1 MTDNQKPIIGVTM
14 GDPAGVGPEI
24 TCKMFADKTVFAFC
38 RPLVVGDSSSLN
50 EGMKVG
56 KVALQ
61 LNSINKPSDGKFVPG
76 IIDVIDLHNV
86 DISSLRMG
94 EPQAMAGKA
103 CVEYIK
109 KAVEL
114 ATHREIDAI
123 VTGPINKKAMNMGG
137 YKYSG
142 HTELLADLTGTKD
155 FAMLLVT
162 GPLKVIH
169 VSTHVSLVEAIRR
182 VQKDRIV
189 TVIKLA
195 DQALRELGVP
205 HPRVA
210 VAGLNPHAGE
220 DGMFG
225 NEEIDTIAPAIEAAK
240 KTGIDVSGPIAPDT
254 IFMRAKKGEFDV
266 VVAMYHDQGHVAIK
280 MLGFELGVN
289 VSIGLPIIRTSV
301 DHGTAYRRAGRKLGT
316 GDPSSLIEA
325 TRLAAQMA
333 KSRAKTN

>member
-1 MTDNQKPIIGVTM
+1 MEDSAKPIVGLTM
-14 GDPAGVGPEI
+14 GDPAGIGPEI
-24 TCKMFADKTVFAFC
+24 ICKMFADRTVYGFS
-38 RPLVVGDSSSLN
+38 RPLVIGDSGCLN

-56 KVALQ
+56 KVSLQ
-61 LNSINKPSDGKFVPG
+61 LNSIKEASEGKFVPG
-76 IIDVIDLHNV
+76 TIDVIDLHNV
-86 DISSLRMG
+86 DIKNLKMG

-114 ATHREIDAI
+114 ATVGEINAI

-137 YKYSG
+137 YKYAG
-142 HTELLADLTGTKD
+142 HTELLADLTNTKD
-155 FAMLLVT
+155 FAMLLVA

-182 VQKDRIV
+182 VQKERV
-189 TVIKLA
+189 TTVIKLA
-195 DQALRELGVP
+195 DQALRELGVA

-225 NEEIDTIAPAIEAAK
+225 NVEIETIAPAVEAAK
-240 KTGIDVSGPIAPDT
+240 KMGIDVSGPIAPDT
-254 IFMRAKKGEFDV
+254 IFLRTKKGEFDV

-301 DHGTAYRRAGRKLGT
+301 DHGTAYRRAGLKLGT
-316 GDPSSLIEA
+316 GDPTSLIEA
-325 TRLAAQMA
+325 TRLAAQIA
-333 KSRAKTN
+333 KSRTRR

>member
-1 MTDNQKPIIGVTM
+1 MTDNVKPIVGVTM
-14 GDPAGVGPEI
+14 GDPASIGPEI
-24 TCKMFADKTVFAFC
+24 ACKMFADKTIYDFC
-38 RPLVVGDSSSLN
+38 RPLIVGDSASLS

-56 KVALQ
+56 KVMLQ
-61 LNSINKPSDGKFVPG
+61 LNSIKKASEGKFVHG
-76 IIDVIDLHNV
+76 TIDVIDLHNV
-86 DISSLRMG
+86 DMKNLKMG

-109 KAVEL
+109 RAVEL
-114 ATHREIDAI
+114 ATAGEIDAI
-123 VTGPINKKAMNMGG
+123 VTCPINKKAMNMGG

-142 HTELLADLTGTKD
+142 HTELLADLTKTKD

-182 VQKDRIV
+182 VQKERIM

-195 DQALRELGVP
+195 DQALKDLGVV
-205 HPRVA
+205 HPRIA

-254 IFMRAKKGEFDV
+254 IFMRAKNGEYDV

-280 MLGFELGVN
+280 MLGFQLGVN

-316 GDPSSLIEA
+316 GDASSLIEA
-325 TRLAAQMA
+325 TKLAAQMA
-333 KSRAKTN
+333 RSRAKH

>member
-1 MTDNQKPIIGVTM
+1 MTDNVKPIVGVTM
-14 GDPAGVGPEI
+14 GDPASIGPEI
-24 TCKMFADKTVFAFC
+24 ACKMFADKTIYDFC
-38 RPLVVGDSSSLN
+38 RPLIVGDSASLS

-56 KVALQ
+56 KVMLQ
-61 LNSINKPSDGKFVPG
+61 LNSIKKASEGKFVHG
-76 IIDVIDLHNV
+76 TIDVIDLHNV
-86 DISSLRMG
+86 DMKNLKMG

-109 KAVEL
+109 RAVEL
-114 ATHREIDAI
+114 ATAGEIDAI
-123 VTGPINKKAMNMGG
+123 VTCPINKKAMNMGG

-142 HTELLADLTGTKD
+142 HTELLADLTKTKD

-182 VQKDRIV
+182 VQKERIM

-195 DQALRELGVP
+195 DQALKDLGIA
-205 HPRVA
+205 HPRIA

-254 IFMRAKKGEFDV
+254 IFMRAKNGEYDV

-280 MLGFELGVN
+280 MLGFQLGVN

-316 GDPSSLIEA
+316 GDASSLIEA
-325 TRLAAQMA
+325 TKLAAQMA
-333 KSRAKTN
+333 RSRAKH

>member
-1 MTDNQKPIIGVTM
+1 MTDSAKPIVGLTM
-14 GDPAGVGPEI
+14 GDPAGIGPEI
-24 TCKMFADKTVFAFC
+24 ICKMFADRTVYGFS
-38 RPLVVGDSSSLN
+38 RPLVIGDSGCLN

-56 KVALQ
+56 KVSLQ
-61 LNSINKPSDGKFVPG
+61 LNSIKKASEAKFVPG
-76 IIDVIDLHNV
+76 TIDVIDLHNV
-86 DISSLRMG
+86 DIKNLKMG

-114 ATHREIDAI
+114 ATIGEIDAI

-137 YKYSG
+137 YKYAG
-142 HTELLADLTGTKD
+142 HTELLADLTNTKD

-182 VQKDRIV
+182 VQKERV
-189 TVIKLA
+189 TTVIKLA
-195 DQALRELGVP
+195 DQALRELGVA

-225 NEEIDTIAPAIEAAK
+225 NEEIETIAPAVEAAK
-240 KTGIDVSGPIAPDT
+240 KMGIDVSGPIAPDT
-254 IFMRAKKGEFDV
+254 IFLRTKKGEFDV

-301 DHGTAYRRAGRKLGT
+301 DHGTAYRRAGLKLGT
-316 GDPSSLIEA
+316 GDPTSLIEA
-325 TRLAAQMA
+325 TRLAAQIA
-333 KSRAKTN
+333 KSRTRR

>member
-1 MTDNQKPIIGVTM
+1 MTDNKKPIIGVTM

-24 TCKMFADKTVFAFC
+24 TCKMFADKTIYNYC
-38 RPLVVGDSSSLN
+38 RPLVVGDSACLN

-56 KVALQ
+56 KVTLQ
-61 LNSINKPSDGKFVPG
+61 LNSIERPSEGKFVPG

-86 DISSLRMG
+86 DVTQLKMG

-114 ATHREIDAI
+114 AMVGGIDAI

-142 HTELLADLTGTKD
+142 HTELLADLTKTKD

-182 VQKDRIV
+182 VQKDRIM

-195 DQALRELGVP
+195 DQALRDLGVL
-205 HPRVA
+205 HPRIA

-225 NEEIDTIAPAIEAAK
+225 NE
-240 KTGIDVSGPIAPDT
+240 
-254 IFMRAKKGEFDV
+254 
-266 VVAMYHDQGHVAIK
+266 
-280 MLGFELGVN
+280 
-289 VSIGLPIIRTSV
+289 
-301 DHGTAYRRAGRKLGT
+301 
-316 GDPSSLIEA
+316 
-325 TRLAAQMA
+325 
-333 KSRAKTN
+333 

>member
-1 MTDNQKPIIGVTM
+1 MTDNVKPIVGITM
-14 GDPAGVGPEI
+14 GDPASIGPEI
-24 TCKMFADKTVFAFC
+24 ACKMFAEKTVYDFC
-38 RPLVVGDSSSLN
+38 RPLIVGDSACLS

-56 KVALQ
+56 KVTLQ
-61 LNSINKPSDGKFVPG
+61 LNPIKKASEGKFVHG
-76 IIDVIDLHNV
+76 TIDVIDLHNV
-86 DISSLRMG
+86 DMKNLRMG

-109 KAVEL
+109 RAVEL
-114 ATHREIDAI
+114 ATAGEIDAI
-123 VTGPINKKAMNMGG
+123 VTCPINKKAMNMGG

-142 HTELLADLTGTKD
+142 HTELLADLTKTKD

-182 VQKDRIV
+182 VQKERIM

-195 DQALRELGVP
+195 DQALKDLGVA
-205 HPRVA
+205 HPRIA

-254 IFMRAKKGEFDV
+254 IFMRAKNGEYDV

-280 MLGFELGVN
+280 MLGFQLGVN

-316 GDPSSLIEA
+316 GDASSLIEA
-325 TRLAAQMA
+325 TKLAAQMA
-333 KSRAKTN
+333 RSRAKR

>member
-1 MTDNQKPIIGVTM
+1 MTDNAKPIIGVTM

-24 TCKMFADKTVFAFC
+24 TCKMFAEKSIYSFC
-38 RPLVVGDSSSLN
+38 RPLVVGDSESLS

-56 KVALQ
+56 KVSLQ
-61 LNSINKPSDGKFVPG
+61 LNSIKKVSESKFVPG
-76 IIDVIDLHNV
+76 TMDVIDLHNV
-86 DISSLRMG
+86 DMSSLKMG

-109 KAVEL
+109 RAVEL
-114 ATHREIDAI
+114 ATAGEIDAI

-142 HTELLADLTGTKD
+142 HTELLADLTKTKD

-169 VSTHVSLVEAIRR
+169 VSTHVSLTEAIRR
-182 VQKDRIV
+182 VQKERIM

-195 DQALRELGVP
+195 DQALKDMGIP
-205 HPRVA
+205 HPRIA

-220 DGMFG
+220 GGMFG
-225 NEEIDTIAPAIEAAK
+225 NEEIDTITPAIEVAK

-254 IFMRAKKGEFDV
+254 IFMRTKNGEFDV

-280 MLGFELGVN
+280 MLGFQLGVN

-301 DHGTAYRRAGRKLGT
+301 DHGTAYRRAGRRLGT

-333 KSRAKTN
+333 NSRAKH

>member
-1 MTDNQKPIIGVTM
+1 MTDNKKPIIGVTM

-24 TCKMFADKTVFAFC
+24 ACKMFAERTIYDFC
-38 RPLVVGDSSSLN
+38 RPLIVGDSACLN

-56 KVALQ
+56 KVTLQ
-61 LNSINKPSDGKFVPG
+61 LNSIQRPREGKFVPG

-86 DISSLRMG
+86 DVKQLKMG

-114 ATHREIDAI
+114 ATVGEIDAI

-142 HTELLADLTGTKD
+142 HTELLADLTKTKD

-169 VSTHVSLVEAIRR
+169 VSTHVSLAEAIRR
-182 VQKDRIV
+182 VQKDRIM

-205 HPRVA
+205 HPRIA

-333 KSRAKTN
+333 RSRAKS

>member
-1 MTDNQKPIIGVTM
+1 MADNKKPIIGVTM

-24 TCKMFADKTVFAFC
+24 TCKMFAEKTVYDFC
-38 RPLVVGDSSSLN
+38 RPLVVGDAGCLN
-50 EGMKVG
+50 EGMNVG
-56 KVALQ
+56 KVKLQ
-61 LNSINKPSDGKFVPG
+61 LNSIKKANEGKFVPG
-76 IIDVIDLHNV
+76 IIDVFDLHNV
-86 DISSLRMG
+86 DVKNLKMG

-114 ATHREIDAI
+114 ATDGEIDAI

-142 HTELLADLTGTKD
+142 HTELLADLTKTKD

-182 VQKDRIV
+182 VQKERIM

-195 DQALRELGVP
+195 DQALRQLGIP
-205 HPRVA
+205 HPRIA

-225 NEEIDTIAPAIEAAK
+225 NEEIDTIAPAIAAVK

-333 KSRAKTN
+333 SSRAKS

>member
-1 MTDNQKPIIGVTM
+1 MTDNAKPIIGITM

-24 TCKMFADKTVFAFC
+24 TCKMFANKTVYDFC
-38 RPLVVGDSSSLN
+38 KPLVVGDSACLN

-56 KVALQ
+56 KVSLL
-61 LNSINKPSDGKFVPG
+61 LNSIKKVSEGKFIPG
-76 IIDVIDLHNV
+76 IIDVFDLHNV
-86 DISSLRMG
+86 DIKSLKMG
-94 EPQAMAGKA
+94 EAQAMAGKA

-109 KAVEL
+109 RAVEL
-114 ATHREIDAI
+114 ATVGEIDAI

-142 HTELLADLTGTKD
+142 HTELLADLTNTKD

-169 VSTHVSLVEAIRR
+169 VSTHVSLAEAIRR
-182 VQKDRIV
+182 VQKERV
-189 TVIKLA
+189 MTVIKLA
-195 DQALRELGVP
+195 DQALRELGVA

-225 NEEIDTIAPAIEAAK
+225 NEEIETIAPAIEAMR
-240 KTGIDVSGPIAPDT
+240 KTGIEVSGPIAPDT

-316 GDPSSLIEA
+316 GDPSSLLEA
-325 TRLAAQMA
+325 TRLATQMA
-333 KSRAKTN
+333 KSRAKH

>member
-1 MTDNQKPIIGVTM
+1 
-14 GDPAGVGPEI
+14 
-24 TCKMFADKTVFAFC
+24 MFADKTIYDFC
-38 RPLVVGDSSSLN
+38 RPLIVGDSASLS

-56 KVALQ
+56 KVMLQ
-61 LNSINKPSDGKFVPG
+61 LNSIKKASEGKFVHG
-76 IIDVIDLHNV
+76 TIDVIDLHNV
-86 DISSLRMG
+86 DMKNLKMG

-109 KAVEL
+109 RAVEL
-114 ATHREIDAI
+114 ATAGEIDAI
-123 VTGPINKKAMNMGG
+123 VTCPINKKAMNMGG

-142 HTELLADLTGTKD
+142 HTELLADLTKTKD

-182 VQKDRIV
+182 VQKERIM

-195 DQALRELGVP
+195 DQALKDLGIA
-205 HPRVA
+205 HPRIA

-254 IFMRAKKGEFDV
+254 IFMRAKNGEYDV

-280 MLGFELGVN
+280 MLGFQLGVN

-316 GDPSSLIEA
+316 GDASSLIEA
-325 TRLAAQMA
+325 TKLAAQMA
-333 KSRAKTN
+333 RSRAKH

>member
-1 MTDNQKPIIGVTM
+1 MTDNVKPIVGITM
-14 GDPAGVGPEI
+14 GDPASIGPEI
-24 TCKMFADKTVFAFC
+24 ACKMFAEKTVYDFC
-38 RPLVVGDSSSLN
+38 RPLIVGDSACLS

-56 KVALQ
+56 KVTLQ
-61 LNSINKPSDGKFVPG
+61 LNPIKKASEGKFVHG
-76 IIDVIDLHNV
+76 TIDVIDLHNV
-86 DISSLRMG
+86 DMKNLRMG

-109 KAVEL
+109 RAVEL
-114 ATHREIDAI
+114 ATAGEIDAI
-123 VTGPINKKAMNMGG
+123 VTCPINKKAMNMGG

-142 HTELLADLTGTKD
+142 HTELLADLTKTKD

-182 VQKDRIV
+182 VQKERIM

-195 DQALRELGVP
+195 DQALKDLGVA
-205 HPRVA
+205 HPRIA

-254 IFMRAKKGEFDV
+254 IFMRAKNGEYDV

-280 MLGFELGVN
+280 MLGFQLGVN

-316 GDPSSLIEA
+316 GDASSLIEA
-325 TRLAAQMA
+325 TRLASQMA
-333 KSRAKTN
+333 SSKATR

>member
-1 MTDNQKPIIGVTM
+1 MTDNAKPIIGITM

-24 TCKMFADKTVFAFC
+24 TCKMFADKTVYEFC
-38 RPLVVGDSSSLN
+38 RPLVVGDSACLN

-56 KVALQ
+56 KVSLQ
-61 LNSINKPSDGKFVPG
+61 LNSIKKTSEGKFVPG
-76 IIDVIDLHNV
+76 IIDVFDLHNV
-86 DISSLRMG
+86 DIKSLKMG

-109 KAVEL
+109 RAVEL
-114 ATHREIDAI
+114 ATVGEIDAI

-142 HTELLADLTGTKD
+142 HTELLADLTHTKD

-182 VQKDRIV
+182 VQKERV
-189 TVIKLA
+189 MTVIKLA
-195 DQALRELGVP
+195 DQALRELGFA

-225 NEEIDTIAPAIEAAK
+225 NEEIETIAPAIEAMR

-316 GDPSSLIEA
+316 GDPSSLLEA

-333 KSRAKTN
+333 KSKAKH

>member
-1 MTDNQKPIIGVTM
+1 MTDHTRPVIGITM

-24 TCKMFADKTVFAFC
+24 TCKMFADKTVYEFS
-38 RPLVVGDSSSLN
+38 RPLVIGDSGCLT

-56 KVALQ
+56 KVSLQ
-61 LNSINKPSDGKFVPG
+61 LNSIKKSSESKFVPG
-76 IIDVIDLHNV
+76 TIDVIDLHNV
-86 DISSLRMG
+86 DIKSLKMG

-109 KAVEL
+109 KAVAL
-114 ATHREIDAI
+114 ATVGEIDAI

-137 YKYSG
+137 YKYAG
-142 HTELLADLTGTKD
+142 HTELLADLTNTKD
-155 FAMLLVT
+155 FAMLLVA

-182 VQKDRIV
+182 VQKERV
-189 TVIKLA
+189 TTVIKLA
-195 DQALRELGVP
+195 DQALRELGFA

-225 NEEIDTIAPAIEAAK
+225 NEEIETIAPAIEAAK
-240 KTGIDVSGPIAPDT
+240 KIGIDVSGPIAPDT
-254 IFMRAKKGEFDV
+254 VFLRTKKGEFDV

-301 DHGTAYRRAGRKLGT
+301 DHGTAYRRAGLKLGT
-316 GDPSSLIEA
+316 GDPTSLIEA
-325 TRLAAQMA
+325 TRLAAQIA
-333 KSRAKTN
+333 KSRTRR

>member
-1 MTDNQKPIIGVTM
+1 MTDGAKPIIGITM

-24 TCKMFADKTVFAFC
+24 ACKMFADKKIYEFC
-38 RPLVVGDSSSLN
+38 RPLVIGDSGCLSQ
-50 EGMKVG
+50 GMQVG
-56 KVALQ
+56 KVT
-61 LNSINKPSDGKFVPG
+61 LNVHSISKPREGKFIPG
-76 IIDVIDLHNV
+76 TLDVIDLHNV
-86 DISSLRMG
+86 DVKKLKMG

-109 KAVEL
+109 RAVEL
-114 ATHREIDAI
+114 ATAGEIDAI

-142 HTELLADLTGTKD
+142 HTELLADLTATKD

-182 VQKDRIV
+182 VQKERII

-195 DQALRELGVP
+195 DQALKALDVAN
-205 HPRVA
+205 PRVA
-210 VAGLNPHAGE
+210 VAGLNPHSGE

-225 NEEIDTIAPAIEAAK
+225 NEEIQTITPAVEEAK
-240 KTGIDVSGPIAPDT
+240 KLGINVTGPIAGDT
-254 IFMRAKKGEFDV
+254 IFLRAKKGEFDV

-301 DHGTAYRRAGRKLGT
+301 DHGTAYRRAGLKLGT

-325 TRLAAQMA
+325 TRLATLLA
-333 KSRAKTN
+333 KNRKEQ

>member
-1 MTDNQKPIIGVTM
+1 MTDMKPIIGITM

-24 TCKMFADKTVFAFC
+24 TCKMFAEKSIYNFC
-38 RPLVVGDSSSLN
+38 RPLVVGDSASLR

-56 KVALQ
+56 KVTLE
-61 LNSINKPSDGKFVPG
+61 LNSIKKVSEGKFVPG
-76 IIDVIDLHNV
+76 TIDVIDLHNV
-86 DISSLRMG
+86 DMSSLKMG

-109 KAVEL
+109 RAVEL
-114 ATHREIDAI
+114 ASAAEIDAI

-142 HTELLADLTGTKD
+142 HTELLADLTNTKD

-169 VSTHVSLVEAIRR
+169 VSTHVSLTEAIRR
-182 VQKDRIV
+182 VQKERIV

-195 DQALRELGVP
+195 DQALKDLGI
-205 HPRVA
+205 PRPRIA

-225 NEEIDTIAPAIEAAK
+225 NEEIDTITPAIEAAK
-240 KTGIDVSGPIAPDT
+240 KSGIDVSGPIAPDT
-254 IFMRAKKGEFDV
+254 IFMRTKNGEFDV

-280 MLGFELGVN
+280 MLGFQLGVN

-301 DHGTAYRRAGRKLGT
+301 DHGTAYRRAGRRLGT

-325 TRLAAQMA
+325 TRLATQMA
-333 KSRAKTN
+333 KSRGRH

>member
-1 MTDNQKPIIGVTM
+1 MTNNAKPVIGITM

-24 TCKMFADKTVFAFC
+24 TCKMFADKTVYGFC
-38 RPLVVGDSSSLN
+38 RPLVVGDSASLS

-56 KVALQ
+56 KVSLQ
-61 LNSINKPSDGKFVPG
+61 LNSIKKVSESKFVPG
-76 IIDVIDLHNV
+76 TIDVIDLHNV
-86 DISSLRMG
+86 DIKSLKMG

-109 KAVEL
+109 RAVEL
-114 ATHREIDAI
+114 AIDGEIDAI

-137 YKYSG
+137 YKYAG
-142 HTELLADLTGTKD
+142 HTELLAELTNTKD
-155 FAMLLVT
+155 FAMLLVA

-182 VQKDRIV
+182 IQKERV
-189 TVIKLA
+189 TTVIKLA
-195 DQALRELGVP
+195 DQALRELGVAN
-205 HPRVA
+205 PRVA

-225 NEEIDTIAPAIEAAK
+225 DEEIETIAPAIEAAK
-240 KTGIDVSGPIAPDT
+240 KIGIDVSGPIAPDT
-254 IFMRAKKGEFDV
+254 VFLRTKKGEFDV

-301 DHGTAYRRAGRKLGT
+301 DHGTAYRRAGLKLGT

-333 KSRAKTN
+333 KSRPKH

>member
-1 MTDNQKPIIGVTM
+1 MTDNVKPIVGVTM
-14 GDPAGVGPEI
+14 GDPASIGPEI
-24 TCKMFADKTVFAFC
+24 ACKMFAEKTIYDFC
-38 RPLVVGDSSSLN
+38 RPLIVGDSASLS

-56 KVALQ
+56 KVMLQ
-61 LNSINKPSDGKFVPG
+61 LNSIRKASEGKFVHG
-76 IIDVIDLHNV
+76 TIDVIDLHNV
-86 DISSLRMG
+86 DMKNLKMG

-109 KAVEL
+109 RAVEL
-114 ATHREIDAI
+114 ATAGEIDAI
-123 VTGPINKKAMNMGG
+123 VTCPINKKAMNMGG

-142 HTELLADLTGTKD
+142 HTELLADLTKTKD

-182 VQKDRIV
+182 VQKERIM

-195 DQALRELGVP
+195 DQALKDLGVA
-205 HPRVA
+205 HPRIA

-254 IFMRAKKGEFDV
+254 IFMRAKNGEYDV

-280 MLGFELGVN
+280 MLGFQLGVN

-316 GDPSSLIEA
+316 GDASSLIEA
-325 TRLAAQMA
+325 TKLAAQMA
-333 KSRAKTN
+333 RSRAKH

>member
-1 MTDNQKPIIGVTM
+1 MTDSAKPIVGLTM
-14 GDPAGVGPEI
+14 GDPAGIGPEI
-24 TCKMFADKTVFAFC
+24 ICKMFADKTVYGFS
-38 RPLVVGDSSSLN
+38 RPLVIGDSGCLN

-56 KVALQ
+56 KVSLQ
-61 LNSINKPSDGKFVPG
+61 LNSIKEASEGKFVPG

-86 DISSLRMG
+86 DIKNLKMG

-114 ATHREIDAI
+114 ATVGEIDAI

-137 YKYSG
+137 YKYAG
-142 HTELLADLTGTKD
+142 HTELLADLTNTKD
-155 FAMLLVT
+155 FAMLLVA

-169 VSTHVSLVEAIRR
+169 VSTHVSLAEAIRR
-182 VQKDRIV
+182 VQKERV
-189 TVIKLA
+189 TTVIKLA
-195 DQALRELGVP
+195 DQALRELGVA

-225 NEEIDTIAPAIEAAK
+225 NEEIETIAPAVEAAK
-240 KTGIDVSGPIAPDT
+240 KMGIDVSGPIAPDT
-254 IFMRAKKGEFDV
+254 IFLRTKKGEFDV

-301 DHGTAYRRAGRKLGT
+301 DHGTAYRRAGLKLGT
-316 GDPSSLIEA
+316 GDPTSLIEA
-325 TRLAAQMA
+325 TRLAAQIA
-333 KSRAKTN
+333 KSRKRR

>member
-1 MTDNQKPIIGVTM
+1 MTDNVKPIVGVTM
-14 GDPAGVGPEI
+14 GDPASIGPEI
-24 TCKMFADKTVFAFC
+24 ACKMFAEKIIYDFC
-38 RPLVVGDSSSLN
+38 RPLIVGDSASLS

-56 KVALQ
+56 KVMLQ
-61 LNSINKPSDGKFVPG
+61 LNSIKKASEAKFVHG
-76 IIDVIDLHNV
+76 TIDVIDLHNV
-86 DISSLRMG
+86 DMKNLKMG

-109 KAVEL
+109 RAVEL
-114 ATHREIDAI
+114 ATAGEIDAI
-123 VTGPINKKAMNMGG
+123 VTCPINKKAMNMGG

-142 HTELLADLTGTKD
+142 HTELLADLTKTKD

-182 VQKDRIV
+182 VQKERIM

-195 DQALRELGVP
+195 DQALKDLGVA
-205 HPRVA
+205 HPRIA

-240 KTGIDVSGPIAPDT
+240 NTGIDVSGPIAPDT
-254 IFMRAKKGEFDV
+254 IFMRAKNGEYDV

-280 MLGFELGVN
+280 MLGFQLGVN

-316 GDPSSLIEA
+316 GDASSLIEA
-325 TRLAAQMA
+325 TKLAAQMA
-333 KSRAKTN
+333 RSRAKH

>member
-1 MTDNQKPIIGVTM
+1 MTDNAKPVIGITM

-24 TCKMFADKTVFAFC
+24 TCKMFADKTVYDFC
-38 RPLVVGDSSSLN
+38 RPLVIGDTACLS

-56 KVALQ
+56 KVSLQ
-61 LNSINKPSDGKFVPG
+61 LNSIKKASEGKFVPG
-76 IIDVIDLHNV
+76 TIDVIDLHNV
-86 DISSLRMG
+86 DIKSLKMG

-109 KAVEL
+109 RAVEL
-114 ATHREIDAI
+114 ATVGEIDAI
-123 VTGPINKKAMNMGG
+123 VTAPINKKAMNMGG

-169 VSTHVSLVEAIRR
+169 VSTHVSLAEAIQR
-182 VQKDRIV
+182 VTKERVV

-195 DQALRELGVP
+195 DQALKQLGTP
-205 HPRVA
+205 HPRIA

-225 NEEIDTIAPAIEAAK
+225 REEINVISPAVESAK
-240 KTGIDVSGPIAPDT
+240 KDGVDVSGPIAPDT
-254 IFMRAKKGEFDV
+254 VFVRAKNGEYDV

-280 MLGFELGVN
+280 MLGFQLGVN

-301 DHGTAYRRAGRKLGT
+301 DHGTAYRRAGLRLGT
-316 GDPSSLIEA
+316 GDASSLIEA
-325 TRLAAQMA
+325 TKLAAQMA
-333 KSRAKTN
+333 KSRTKH

>member
-1 MTDNQKPIIGVTM
+1 MTDHTRPVIGITM

-24 TCKMFADKTVFAFC
+24 TCKMFADKTVYEFS
-38 RPLVVGDSSSLN
+38 RPLVIGDSGCLT

-56 KVALQ
+56 KVSLQ
-61 LNSINKPSDGKFVPG
+61 LNSIKKSSESKFVPG
-76 IIDVIDLHNV
+76 TIDVIDLHNV
-86 DISSLRMG
+86 DIKSLKMG

-109 KAVEL
+109 KAVAL
-114 ATHREIDAI
+114 ATVGEIDAI

-137 YKYSG
+137 YKYAG
-142 HTELLADLTGTKD
+142 HTELLADLTNTKD
-155 FAMLLVT
+155 FAMLLVA

-182 VQKDRIV
+182 VQKERV
-189 TVIKLA
+189 TTVIKLA
-195 DQALRELGVP
+195 DQALRELGVA

-225 NEEIDTIAPAIEAAK
+225 NEEIETIAPAIEAAK
-240 KTGIDVSGPIAPDT
+240 KIGIDVSGPIAPDT
-254 IFMRAKKGEFDV
+254 VFLRTKKGEFDV

-301 DHGTAYRRAGRKLGT
+301 DHGTAYRRAGLKLGT
-316 GDPSSLIEA
+316 GDPTSLIEA
-325 TRLAAQMA
+325 TRLAAQIA
-333 KSRAKTN
+333 KSRTRR

>member
-1 MTDNQKPIIGVTM
+1 M

-24 TCKMFADKTVFAFC
+24 TCKMFATKEIYAYC
-38 RPLVVGDSSSLN
+38 RALVIGDSGCLN
-50 EGMKVG
+50 EGL
-56 KVALQ
+56 KVAKIKLQ
-61 LNSINKPSDGKFVPG
+61 LNPIKKVSEAKFAPG
-76 IIDVIDLHNV
+76 TVDVIDLHNV
-86 DISSLRMG
+86 DLKNLRMG
-94 EPQAMAGKA
+94 ESQATAGKA

-114 ATHREIDAI
+114 ATAGELDAI

-142 HTELLADLTGTKD
+142 HTELLADLTKTKD

-162 GPLKVIH
+162 GPLKVVH

-182 VQKDRIV
+182 VTKERVI
-189 TVIKLA
+189 TVIRLA
-195 DQALRELGVP
+195 NQALEEMGVT
-205 HPRVA
+205 HPRIA

-225 NEEIDTIAPAIEAAK
+225 EEEIEIITPAIQAAK
-240 KTGIDVSGPIAPDT
+240 KEGINVAGPIAPDT
-254 IFMRAKKGEFDV
+254 VFMRAENGEYDV

-280 MLGFELGVN
+280 MLGFQLGVN

-301 DHGTAYRRAGRKLGT
+301 DHGTAYRRAGLRLGT
-316 GDPSSLIEA
+316 GDASSLIEA
-325 TRLAAQMA
+325 TKLAAQMA
-333 KSRAKTN
+333 ISRRKRIQ

>member
-1 MTDNQKPIIGVTM
+1 MR
-14 GDPAGVGPEI
+14 A
-24 TCKMFADKTVFAFC
+24 
-38 RPLVVGDSSSLN
+38 
-50 EGMKVG
+50 
-56 KVALQ
+56 
-61 LNSINKPSDGKFVPG
+61 KFVPG
-76 IIDVIDLHNV
+76 TIDVIDLHNV
-86 DISSLRMG
+86 DMKNLKMG

-109 KAVEL
+109 RAVEL
-114 ATHREIDAI
+114 ATAGEIDAI

-142 HTELLADLTGTKD
+142 HTELLADLTKTKD

-182 VQKDRIV
+182 VQKERIM

-195 DQALRELGVP
+195 DQALKDMGIP
-205 HPRVA
+205 HPRIA

-254 IFMRAKKGEFDV
+254 IFMRAKNGEFDV

-280 MLGFELGVN
+280 MLGFQLGVN

-333 KSRAKTN
+333 RSRAKH

>member
-1 MTDNQKPIIGVTM
+1 MTDSAKPIIGITM

-24 TCKMFADKTVFAFC
+24 ACKMFADKKIYEFC
-38 RPLVVGDSSSLN
+38 RPLVIGDSGCLN
-50 EGMKVG
+50 QGMQVG
-56 KVALQ
+56 KVT
-61 LNSINKPSDGKFVPG
+61 LNVHSISKPHEGKFIRG
-76 IIDVIDLHNV
+76 TIDVIDLHNV
-86 DISSLRMG
+86 DVKKLKMG

-109 KAVEL
+109 RAVEL
-114 ATHREIDAI
+114 ATAGEIDAI

-169 VSTHVSLVEAIRR
+169 VSTHVSLIEAIRR
-182 VQKDRIV
+182 VQKERVV

-195 DQALRELGVP
+195 DQALKALGVAN
-205 HPRVA
+205 PRVA

-225 NEEIDTIAPAIEAAK
+225 NEEIETITPAVEEAK
-240 KTGIDVSGPIAPDT
+240 KLGINVTGPIAGDT
-254 IFMRAKKGEFDV
+254 LFLRAKKGEFDV

-301 DHGTAYRRAGRKLGT
+301 DHGTAYRRAGLKLGT

-333 KSRAKTN
+333 KSRKKQK

>member
-1 MTDNQKPIIGVTM
+1 MTDNVKPIVGVTM
-14 GDPAGVGPEI
+14 GDPASIGPEI
-24 TCKMFADKTVFAFC
+24 ACKMFADKTIYDFC
-38 RPLVVGDSSSLN
+38 RPLIVGDSASLS

-56 KVALQ
+56 KVMLQ
-61 LNSINKPSDGKFVPG
+61 LNSIKKASEGKFVHG
-76 IIDVIDLHNV
+76 TIDVIDLHNV
-86 DISSLRMG
+86 DMKNLKMG

-109 KAVEL
+109 RAVEL
-114 ATHREIDAI
+114 ATAGEIDAI
-123 VTGPINKKAMNMGG
+123 VTCPINKKAMNMGG

-142 HTELLADLTGTKD
+142 HTELLADLTKTKD

-182 VQKDRIV
+182 VQKERIM

-195 DQALRELGVP
+195 DQALKDLGVA
-205 HPRVA
+205 HPRIA

-254 IFMRAKKGEFDV
+254 IFMRAKNGEYDV

-280 MLGFELGVN
+280 MLGFQLGVN

-316 GDPSSLIEA
+316 GDASSLIEA
-325 TRLAAQMA
+325 TKLAAQMA
-333 KSRAKTN
+333 RSRAKH

>member
-1 MTDNQKPIIGVTM
+1 MTDNVKPIVGVTM
-14 GDPAGVGPEI
+14 GDPASIGPEI
-24 TCKMFADKTVFAFC
+24 ACKMFADKTIYDFC
-38 RPLVVGDSSSLN
+38 RPLIVGDSASLS

-56 KVALQ
+56 KVMLQ
-61 LNSINKPSDGKFVPG
+61 LNSIKKASEGKFVHG
-76 IIDVIDLHNV
+76 TIDVIDLHNV
-86 DISSLRMG
+86 DMKNLKMG

-109 KAVEL
+109 RAVEL
-114 ATHREIDAI
+114 ATAGEIDAI
-123 VTGPINKKAMNMGG
+123 VTCPINKKAMNMGG

-142 HTELLADLTGTKD
+142 HTELLADLTKTKD

-182 VQKDRIV
+182 VQKERIM

-195 DQALRELGVP
+195 DQALKDLGIA
-205 HPRVA
+205 HPRIA

-225 NEEIDTIAPAIEAAK
+225 NEEIDTIAPAIEDAK

-254 IFMRAKKGEFDV
+254 IFMRAKNGEYDV

-280 MLGFELGVN
+280 MLGFQLGVN

-316 GDPSSLIEA
+316 GDASSLIEA
-325 TRLAAQMA
+325 TKLAAQMA
-333 KSRAKTN
+333 RSRAKH

>member
-1 MTDNQKPIIGVTM
+1 LTDNMKPIVGVTM

-24 TCKMFADKTVFAFC
+24 VCKMFAEKTIYDFC
-38 RPLVVGDSSSLN
+38 KPLVVGDSACLS

-56 KVALQ
+56 KVTVQ
-61 LNSINKPSDGKFVPG
+61 LNSIKKVSESKFVPG
-76 IIDVIDLHNV
+76 TIDVIDLHNV
-86 DISSLRMG
+86 DMKNLKMG

-109 KAVEL
+109 RAVEL
-114 ATHREIDAI
+114 ALAGEIDAI

-142 HTELLADLTGTKD
+142 HTELLADLTKTKD

-182 VQKDRIV
+182 VQKERIM

-195 DQALRELGVP
+195 DQALREMGIP
-205 HPRVA
+205 HPRIA

-225 NEEIDTIAPAIEAAK
+225 NEEIDTIAPAIEAVK

-333 KSRAKTN
+333 KSRAKH

>member
-1 MTDNQKPIIGVTM
+1 MTGNVKPIVGVTM

-24 TCKMFADKTVFAFC
+24 VCKMFAEKTIYDFC
-38 RPLVVGDSSSLN
+38 KPLVVGDSACLS
-50 EGMKVG
+50 EGMMVG
-56 KVALQ
+56 KVTVQ
-61 LNSINKPSDGKFVPG
+61 LNSIKKVSESKFVPG

-86 DISSLRMG
+86 DMKTLKMG

-109 KAVEL
+109 RAVEL
-114 ATHREIDAI
+114 ALAGEIDAI

-142 HTELLADLTGTKD
+142 HTELLADLTKTKD

-182 VQKDRIV
+182 VQKERIM

-195 DQALRELGVP
+195 DQALREMGIP
-205 HPRVA
+205 HPRIA

-225 NEEIDTIAPAIEAAK
+225 NEEINTIAPAIEAVR

-333 KSRAKTN
+333 KSRAKH